1 MAGGFRDKSL
11 EEIKED
17 VARMNN
23 PIQYEIEKKDAEKL
37 KKQVEQRIE
46 HDRSVSAK
54 HKSELT
60 EREILL
66 RILEK
71 LESIDKQLNVEAVF
85 QRQLRRHLGI
95 PNIASPSQHDLYI
108 D

>member
-37 KKQVEQRIE
+37 KKQVEQQI
-46 HDRSVSAK
+46 HQDKLDRAK
-54 HKSELT
+54 PNSELT
-60 EREILL
+60 EKEILL
-66 RILEK
+66 RILDRLDELVRIGQREESYK
-71 LESIDKQLNVEAVF
+71 LKQRINTQIDVVYQ
-85 QRQLRRHLGI
+85 GT
-95 PNIASPSQHDLYI
+95 YY
-108 D
+108 

>member
-66 RILEK
+66 RILDRLDELVRIGQREESYK
-71 LESIDKQLNVEAVF
+71 LKQRINTQIDGV
-85 QRQLRRHLGI
+85 
-95 PNIASPSQHDLYI
+95 SQSTYY
-108 D
+108 

>member
-37 KKQVEQRIE
+37 KKQVEQQI
-46 HDRSVSAK
+46 HQDKLDRAK
-54 HKSELT
+54 PNSELT
-60 EREILL
+60 EKDILL
-66 RILEK
+66 KILEK
-71 LESIDKQLNVEAVF
+71 LESLEKMEEHKMKSRIKEEV
-85 QRQLRRHLGI
+85 QRDYG
-95 PNIASPSQHDLYI
+95 
-108 D
+108 